1 MLHKRIFIFT
11 LALLVFTLSFTAL
24 VFAQESTETPTP
36 APRPDFTLEPEAT
49 LDPSL
54 VFVTPFEDTVV
65 NIRTGPGVR
74 YRVRGLLRP
83 NRYLEAIGHN
93 GLDFDRVC
101 SDNIANDLDQW
112 IQVRFNE
119 GEAWV
124 ARCAVEVIG
133 DLSTLEVPE
142 GVEATAE
149 PSEPEAAATQE
160 S

>member
-11 LALLVFTLSFTAL
+11 LALFVFTLGFTVLA
-24 VFAQESTETPTP
+24 FAQETTPL
-36 APRPDFTLEPEAT
+36 PRPDFTVEPEAT

-54 VFVTPFEDTVV
+54 VFVTPFENTVV
-65 NIRTGPGVR
+65 NIRIGPGVQ

-93 GLDFDRVC
+93 GLDIDRPC
-101 SDNIANDLDQW
+101 SENIANDLDQW
-112 IQVRFNE
+112 IQVSFNT

-124 ARCAVEVIG
+124 NRCAVVVEG
-133 DLSTLEVPE
+133 DLSTLDVPTD
-142 GVEATAE
+142 VAATAE
-149 PSEPEAAATQE
+149 AAAPAPASTQE